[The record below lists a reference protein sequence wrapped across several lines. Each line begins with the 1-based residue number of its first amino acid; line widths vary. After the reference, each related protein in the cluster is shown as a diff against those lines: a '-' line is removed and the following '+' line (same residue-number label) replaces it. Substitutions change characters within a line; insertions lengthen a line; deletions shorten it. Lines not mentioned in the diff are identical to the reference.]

1 MAEHAQV
8 TSVEAIE
15 SFRASLILFLSKVR
29 PTLEEVSDEVLR
41 LQYWLQNDQRR
52 HWQNEMRRRGL
63 KLEEARREMFNTA
76 LSHLQEATALQHMA
90 VQRAQR
96 AVREAEEKL
105 DTVKQW
111 ERALEDRTAPL
122 VKQVEELHGFLIMD
136 MGRAV
141 AQLVQIIKTLDAYA
155 KAGQAGQAGREGTP
169 P

>member
-15 SFRASLILFLSKVR
+15 SFRASLILFLSKMR

-41 LQYWLQNDQRR
+41 LQFWLQNDQRR
-52 HWQNEMRRRGL
+52 HWENEMRRRGL

-76 LSHLQEATALQHMA
+76 LSHLQEATSLQHMA

-96 AVREAEEKL
+96 AIREAEDKL
-105 DTVKQW
+105 DTVKKW
-111 ERALEDRTAPL
+111 ERALEDRTSPL
-122 VKQVEELHGFLIMD
+122 IKQVEELHGFLIMD

-141 AQLVQIIKTLDAYA
+141 TQLVQVVKTLEAYA
-155 KAGQAGQAGREGTP
+155 KTGKPGREGAKP
-169 P
+169 

>member
-1 MAEHAQV
+1 MAEQAQV

-29 PTLEEVSDEVLR
+29 PTLEEVGDEVMR
-41 LQYWLQNDQRR
+41 LQAWLQSDQRR
-52 HWQNEMRRRGL
+52 YWEGELRKRGL
-63 KLEEARREMFNTA
+63 KLEETRQELFNAA

-96 AVREAEEKL
+96 AVRDAEDKL
-105 DTVKQW
+105 DTVKKW

-122 VKQVEELHGFLIMD
+122 VKQVEEFHGFLTVE

-141 AQLVQIIKTLDAYA
+141 AQLVQIVKALEAYA
-155 KAGQAGQAGREGTP
+155 KVGGPVGEGTQL
-169 P
+169 

>member
-1 MAEHAQV
+1 MAEQAQV

-29 PTLEEVSDEVLR
+29 PTLEEVGDEVMR
-41 LQYWLQNDQRR
+41 LQAWLQNDQRR
-52 HWQNEMRRRGL
+52 YWESEFRKRGL
-63 KLEEARREMFNTA
+63 KLEEAKQELFNAA
-76 LSHLQEATALQHMA
+76 LSHLQQATALQHMA

-96 AVREAEEKL
+96 AVHDAEDKL
-105 DTVKQW
+105 HTVKKW

-122 VKQVEELHGFLIMD
+122 VKQIEEFQGFLTVE

-141 AQLVQIIKTLDAYA
+141 AQLVQIVKALDAYT
-155 KAGQAGQAGREGTP
+155 KVAGAAREGAP